1 MSTPLILLAGAHL
14 LALVSPGPDSL
25 LMLQTTL
32 RHGRA
37 GALRCAAGIALGN
50 AAWIMLA
57 TLGLAELVQ
66 QRWLFDALQL
76 IGAGLLLLIGWHSLR
91 QPTLAEAAPVDSAAG
106 RHLLVGLASACG
118 NPKNGLFYLGLFA
131 FGLAPDTPVPARWL
145 LAVWMVA
152 AVFGWNALLAVLLD
166 RECWRRRL
174 HGLVRPSGALLLV
187 AGLALLVP
195 LVPLVA
201 KLAA

>member
-1 MSTPLILLAGAHL
+1 MPTPLILLAGAHL
-14 LALVSPGPDSL
+14 LALLSPGPDSL

-50 AAWIMLA
+50 AAWILLA
-57 TLGLAELVQ
+57 ALGLAGLAQ

-76 IGAGLLLLIGWHSLR
+76 VGAGLLLLIGWHSLR
-91 QPTLAEAAPVDSAAG
+91 WTSRPNAPHTTPRPG
-106 RHLLVGLASACG
+106 RQLLLGLASACG

-131 FGLAPDTPVPARWL
+131 FGLAPDTPMPARWA
-145 LAVWMVA
+145 LAVWMVV

-166 RECWRRRL
+166 RERWRQRL
-174 HGLVRPSGALLLV
+174 QALVRPSGALLLA
-187 AGLALLVP
+187 AGLALLIP
-195 LVPLVA
+195 LLA
-201 KLAA
+201 RLAA